1 MKPLVPVHS
10 KCSIK
15 MITIFLVMILLM
27 LSWGRCGRGDM
38 SCLQDVKSMLRQRNI
53 LGLTGNLLTF
63 PLKQWVSQMDTGTL
77 LSSQG
82 ERASRYLSIFPSQVW
97 FSCAGPWTQPA
108 PPSKPPGPA
117 L

>member
-1 MKPLVPVHS
+1 
-10 KCSIK
+10 

-63 PLKQWVSQMDTGTL
+63 PLKQ
-77 LSSQG
+77 
-82 ERASRYLSIFPSQVW
+82 
-97 FSCAGPWTQPA
+97 
-108 PPSKPPGPA
+108 
-117 L
+117 